1 MLCFLLPLLSFG
13 QQFTVSGTVTDKN
26 TGEPLPGAT
35 VLIYKTHKG
44 CSADFDGNY
53 VLKAAL
59 NDTLQ
64 FSFVGMKTQKRIVT
78 QEELHVQLEEDDQI
92 NLEFDRPYIPTQP
105 RHTPS
110 VRVITAKELE
120 QSLKKSNHLSDTLVL
135 FGVVKDAYELL
146 PFAKI
151 ELKVN
156 KLQTYSDFDGNFL
169 FSIANYKKL
178 KFPDTLQIS
187 YTGFKTYEALLNS
200 IEELKMVFS
209 ISNNALESYPTF
221 VLEAPSDGY
230 IEVVPYRKH
239 KKLRLKKNRN

>member
-1 MLCFLLPLLSFG
+1 MKLPLYIVCFLLPFLSFG

-53 VLKAAL
+53 VVNAAL

-120 QSLKKSNHLSDTLVL
+120 QSLKKLNNPRYQFKKNAKNNVFVIYVSELTSYDFNNEELEFQQKYNVKYSLIGSLKLEYVKKHNRLTFKHLSKRFKKTWVSEIR
-135 FGVVKDAYELL
+135 KDAVG
-146 PFAKI
+146 
-151 ELKVN
+151 LK
-156 KLQTYSDFDGNFL
+156 
-169 FSIANYKKL
+169 
-178 KFPDTLQIS
+178 
-187 YTGFKTYEALLNS
+187 NS
-200 IEELKMVFS
+200 K
-209 ISNNALESYPTF
+209 
-221 VLEAPSDGY
+221 
-230 IEVVPYRKH
+230 
-239 KKLRLKKNRN
+239 